1 MSTSADRPLRFGT
14 DGVRAE
20 ALSALTPEFV
30 LALGRAIA
38 QVLPERRVVIG
49 HDPRESAPVLEYALS
64 AGLAARGVDVELV
77 GMMPTPA
84 VAAISARLGVP
95 GIVVT
100 ASHNPYTDNGI
111 KVFAAGGRKLS
122 DAEQSAIETELE
134 KSTHR
139 LDDAV
144 IVPGAITQNHDA
156 ANDYVDH
163 LVTMFGPGT
172 LSGLRIAIDTAN
184 GAMSVVA
191 PRVFEDLGADV
202 VVMNDAPTGLNINV
216 DCGATAPRALCEF
229 VAEAHHGLN
238 VDIGFAFDGD
248 GDRVIAVDETGKI
261 VDGDRT
267 IALSALERVGS
278 GTLIGGTVVVTVM
291 TNLGFH
297 RAMDAAGIHVVT
309 TAVGD
314 RNVLQAMES
323 GGYVIG
329 GEQSGHIIHRDL
341 ATTGDGLLAAIV
353 LARMCRREKL
363 EHQRTFSTVADAVMT
378 TVPQV
383 LRAVPVT
390 TRPIDLDAELAAEV
404 AAARDRLG
412 ETGRLL
418 VRMSGTEPVIRV
430 MVESDSIDVASN
442 VADGLVDVVK
452 ARWGA
457 R

>member
-1 MSTSADRPLRFGT
+1 M
-14 DGVRAE
+14 
-20 ALSALTPEFV
+20 
-30 LALGRAIA
+30 
-38 QVLPERRVVIG
+38 
-49 HDPRESAPVLEYALS
+49 
-64 AGLAARGVDVELV
+64 
-77 GMMPTPA
+77 
-84 VAAISARLGVP
+84 
-95 GIVVT
+95 
-100 ASHNPYTDNGI
+100 
-111 KVFAAGGRKLS
+111 
-122 DAEQSAIETELE
+122 
-134 KSTHR
+134 
-139 LDDAV
+139 
-144 IVPGAITQNHDA
+144 
-156 ANDYVDH
+156 
-163 LVTMFGPGT
+163 
-172 LSGLRIAIDTAN
+172 
-184 GAMSVVA
+184 
-191 PRVFEDLGADV
+191 
-202 VVMNDAPTGLNINV
+202 
-216 DCGATAPRALCEF
+216 
-229 VAEAHHGLN
+229 
-238 VDIGFAFDGD
+238 
-248 GDRVIAVDETGKI
+248 
-261 VDGDRT
+261 
-267 IALSALERVGS
+267 
-278 GTLIGGTVVVTVM
+278 IGGTVVVTVM